1 MLVAALFVSRCYET
15 ALLYKWASPCF
26 ECDGAQREMSR
37 SGQHKHA
44 TDISRCRAVH
54 VAGLSRDLD
63 ARLKFPLFSG
73 TRGRGQVGVSP
84 TSPQLL
90 LGRLPHV
97 TDESA
102 PTPDSDSDHTAEFAD
117 INEGLA
123 GFGAEPELDQESI
136 DAMQEAQR
144 AMEDARSR
152 LADVP
157 AEVVVTNHVMG
168 LYELAAIHLSAT
180 PPDLE
185 QSVLA
190 IDAVACLV
198 DGLGDRL
205 GEEAP
210 TMRDALNNIR
220 LAFVQIK
227 GAQQPSNS

>member
-1 MLVAALFVSRCYET
+1 MTDEN
-15 ALLYKWASPCF
+15 ASASNSDSAGF
-26 ECDGAQREMSR
+26 D
-37 SGQHKHA
+37 
-44 TDISRCRAVH
+44 DINANL
-54 VAGLSRDLD
+54 AEGFD
-63 ARLKFPLFSG
+63 SG
-73 TRGRGQVGVSP
+73 TG
-84 TSPQLL
+84 
-90 LGRLPHV
+90 
-97 TDESA
+97 D
-102 PTPDSDSDHTAEFAD
+102 DTAE
-117 INEGLA
+117 
-123 GFGAEPELDQESI
+123 PLDQETI
-136 DAMQEAQR
+136 DAMEEAQR

-185 QSVLA
+185 QSALA

-205 GEEAP
+205 GEEAA

-227 GAQQPSNS
+227 GTAAPSDD

>member
-1 MLVAALFVSRCYET
+1 ML
-15 ALLYKWASPCF
+15 
-26 ECDGAQREMSR
+26 
-37 SGQHKHA
+37 
-44 TDISRCRAVH
+44 

-63 ARLKFPLFSG
+63 ARLRFPLIPKMC
-73 TRGRGQVGVSP
+73 GRGQVGVSP

-90 LGRLPHV
+90 FVRLQRV

-102 PTPDSDSDHTAEFAD
+102 PMPDSDSDHSANFAD

-123 GFGAEPELDQESI
+123 DFGAETDLDQETI
-136 DAMQEAQR
+136 DAMQDAQQ

-227 GAQQPSNS
+227 GAERPSDS